1 MWWLTYDPCDS
12 RDPCDSCDTCN
23 PCDPSDPCNLCY
35 PCGWCK
41 TCCNWVFANVQHE
54 DLGFLHC
61 GERIARITGTASD
74 LTEHRISWGLQFT
87 SFIHK
92 FPGSLSSA
100 RSNLLLL
107 LNFWGEGEEPWFWRL
122 EWLPKPRICHNCF
135 ENIGNLMEHRP
146 TAGRGPH
153 LSLLLLFFT
162 WLFFWFFFESMSL
175 NFNETILAFDLFK
188 KKIVTASPTKGGGGR
203 EQHQKQ
209 KQTKAALPRRC
220 EEEGKHHRPKVE
232 REERTT
238 APKERGGKNYHFV
251 LLCFTSPH
259 LTFSPVGLFA
269 WWAIFGLVWLCDIDL
284 VNFFWTLLT
293 LFTIVDLG
301 AILAFFFLMFFVR
314 FLAFLMFVA
323 FLTSWPFDFF
333 FLLLCDPFTCQPFEP
348 W

>member
-1 MWWLTYDPCDS
+1 MLQLS
-12 RDPCDSCDTCN
+12 
-23 PCDPSDPCNLCY
+23 
-35 PCGWCK
+35 
-41 TCCNWVFANVQHE
+41 FATVQHE

-87 SFIHK
+87 SFIYK

-107 LNFWGEGEEPWFWRL
+107 LNFWGEGREPWFWRL
-122 EWLPKPRICHNCF
+122 EWIPKPRICHNCF

-146 TAGRGPH
+146 TVGRGPH

-162 WLFFWFFFESMSL
+162 WLFL
-175 NFNETILAFDLFK
+175 NFFLNPCPWILKQFLLLIYSK
-188 KKIVTASPTKGGGGR
+188 KKCNGISNERRWRTGATPEAEANQSSTTQQVRGGGQAPPPQSG
-203 EQHQKQ
+203 
-209 KQTKAALPRRC
+209 
-220 EEEGKHHRPKVE
+220 EGGTQHRPKGE
-232 REERTT
+232 RW
-238 APKERGGKNYHFV
+238 KNYHFM

-269 WWAIFGLVWLCDIDL
+269 WWAIFGLVWPCDIVTL
-284 VNFFWTLLT
+284 LTFWTLLT
-293 LFTIVDLG
+293 FFTIVDLG

-333 FLLLCDPFTCQPFEP
+333 PFTLWPIHLSTFWTLVTLFWIYFRNFSPFAP
-348 W
+348 FLAFLKLF